1 MADNRKYY
9 YLKLKENF
17 FDSEDM
23 KLLQGMKDGYLYS
36 DILLKLYLLSL
47 SQDGRLMY
55 RGNMPYTPEMIASVT
70 GHQVKTVIK
79 ATDTLTKMGFIEI
92 LENGAIYIVDIQNF
106 IGQSSTEADRQ
117 RKYYNTIKSEKA
129 KILVETSEK
138 VCKKSKE
145 VSLPE
150 NKDKEIEDREQ
161 STEIFTASSDT
172 VSISDMQ
179 RAVEEWNSLAVYGLK
194 PISKLTSGTK
204 RAKSLNARIREYGID
219 EVIAAIEQIKNSDF
233 LKGNNKRGWM
243 ITFDWFVLPNNF
255 PKVHDGYYKNS
266 APPPQNVAQSRVEQ
280 FADFARGWAGD
291 E

>member
-1 MADNRKYY
+1 MADNKTYY

-70 GHQVKTVIK
+70 GHQVKIVIK
-79 ATDTLTKMGFIEI
+79 ATDILTKMGLIET
-92 LENGAIYIVDIQNF
+92 LENGAIYMLDIQNF
-106 IGQSSTEADRQ
+106 IGQSSTEADRKREYRNLISAEKKRICDNLSTSNVGQ
-117 RKYYNTIKSEKA
+117 VTGQVTDKSA
-129 KILVETSEK
+129 PDV
-138 VCKKSKE
+138 KE
-145 VSLPE
+145 E
-150 NKDKEIEDREQ
+150 GE
-161 STEIFTASSDT
+161 EIFTAPSDT
-172 VSISDMQ
+172 VSHSDMQ
-179 RAVEEWNSLAVYGLK
+179 RAVEEWNSLAAYGLK

-266 APPPQNVAQSRVEQ
+266 APPPQNGAQSHVEQ